1 MAGVRGIIAWLGVA
15 LAAGCAESA
24 PPPELDGL
32 WSANQAACDAGV
44 GIRFTPEAIAAIYH
58 DETEVLFAAPAY
70 DLERGGE
77 LFRVRISYALPRPVG
92 GAAVVGA
99 RGVLVLERNGGRLE
113 AAAHNLIDHR
123 TGAAR
128 LRLENDPAMMTMS
141 LQPCDLHPWRDDLR
155 GLTT

>member
-1 MAGVRGIIAWLGVA
+1 MAGVRAIIAWLGVA
-15 LAAGCAESA
+15 LAAGCARSA

-32 WSANQAACDAGV
+32 WSPSEAACAAGV
-44 GIRFTPEAIAAIYH
+44 GIRFTPEAIEAVYH
-58 DETEVLFAAPAY
+58 GEAEVLFAAPVY

-77 LFRVRISYALPRPVG
+77 AFRVRITYALPRPVG

-99 RGVLVLERNGGRLE
+99 RGVLVLERAGGRLE

-128 LRLENDPAMMTMS
+128 LRIEDDPAMMTMS
-141 LQPCDLHPWRDDLR
+141 LQPCGRHPWGDELR
-155 GLTT
+155 GLSA